1 MSKEDWQALKEL
13 KNDES
18 IVIKEADKEG
28 AVVIMDSDHYEQT
41 IYKQTEDQTT
51 YKKIDPSCDNKI
63 MRANNALIK
72 KYENP
77 FLKQEIDYLE
87 F

>member
-18 IVIKEADKEG
+18 IVIKEAEEG

-63 MRANNALIK
+63 MRANNAIIK

>member
-41 IYKQTEDQTT
+41 IYKLKIKPHM
-51 YKKIDPSCDNKI
+51 KK
-63 MRANNALIK
+63 
-72 KYENP
+72 
-77 FLKQEIDYLE
+77 
-87 F
+87 